1 MAVWKWDPN
10 SILTVTFDCSDA
22 IRPDWQAKLAAAEAA
37 TTRRANRRII
47 MRQVGDRLIPVGVSS
62 SRLGSELPAG
72 STAGPGGAI
81 IIGENTRWGAGL
93 LSSVAGGGRE
103 RRSSRSRRDLTN
115 ILQNLGE
122 GGGDMEEVSRAD
134 EERILQCGLSFDP
147 FIFHYP
153 FRS

>member
-1 MAVWKWDPN
+1 MVRVYCPTDLKYFCICLCWAD
-10 SILTVTFDCSDA
+10 L

-81 IIGENTRWGAGL
+81 IIGENTRWGTGL
-93 LSSVAGGGRE
+93 IGSVAGGARE
-103 RRSSRSRRDLTN
+103 RRSSRRELTQL
-115 ILQNLGE
+115 LQGLGD
-122 GGGDMEEVSRAD
+122 GSTDMEEVGPSCATMTPD
-134 EERILQCGLSFDP
+134 V
-147 FIFHYP
+147 
-153 FRS
+153 